1 MKHFLCV
8 SIFFLIM
15 LSDISYGGIAKSL
28 FFSGISCALYEVFF
42 YRHRPQSRFKVNFK
56 LMKYLVWLLKE
67 VFLSAIIMSKIILL
81 GKSVKPLIKNISTN
95 MSQLSNVKYA
105 NSITLTPGTITLEM
119 GDKSFVVHSVTS
131 EHYKDLKDGKM
142 ERKINKIEE

>member
-42 YRHRPQSRFKVNFK
+42 YRHRPQSRFKV
-56 LMKYLVWLLKE
+56 
-67 VFLSAIIMSKIILL
+67 IL
-81 GKSVKPLIKNISTN
+81 N
-95 MSQLSNVKYA
+95 
-105 NSITLTPGTITLEM
+105 
-119 GDKSFVVHSVTS
+119 
-131 EHYKDLKDGKM
+131 
-142 ERKINKIEE
+142 